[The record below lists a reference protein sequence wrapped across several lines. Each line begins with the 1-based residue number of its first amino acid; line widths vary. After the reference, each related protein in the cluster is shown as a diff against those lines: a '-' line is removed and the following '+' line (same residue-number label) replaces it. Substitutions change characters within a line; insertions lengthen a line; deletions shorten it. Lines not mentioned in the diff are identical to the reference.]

1 MSSKYVVS
9 YRKYIPIDF
18 DDVIGQEKI
27 TETLKKAIERNM
39 LSQCFLFCGPRGVGK
54 TTCAKILARKVNN
67 FSYEEKNSMFNIL
80 ELDAA
85 SNNSVDDIRQ
95 IINQLNFIP
104 PYGKYKVYIID
115 EFHMLSNSAF
125 NAFLKILEDPPS
137 HVIFILATTEKN
149 KILSTI
155 ISRCQVYDFN
165 RISVNDIK
173 EYLINICKKE
183 NIEYEED
190 ALLLISE
197 NSDGSLRDALSIF
210 DRLILYSNNRL
221 LRTIVYN
228 KLGIL
233 DIEYCLKMTDFM
245 IKKNI
250 YKVLLLFDEIIEK
263 GVDINMFITS
273 LSKHFRNLLISR
285 NIRSNKLLSFS
296 EKIRKKYFI
305 QSKKIDKK
313 VIIKALNICNNTEN
327 TYKQNKDIRLALE
340 IALIKLSSS

>member
-1 MSSKYVVS
+1 MSYKYVVS

-18 DDVIGQEKI
+18 DDVIGQKNI

-39 LSQCFLFCGPRGVGK
+39 LSQSFLFCGPRGVGK
-54 TTCAKILARKVNN
+54 TTCAKILARKVNH

-104 PYGKYKVYIID
+104 QYGKYKVYIID
-115 EFHMLSNSAF
+115 EVHMLSNSAF

-263 GVDINMFITS
+263 GVDINLFLTS

-296 EKIRKKYFI
+296 EKIRKKYLI

-340 IALIKLSSS
+340 IALINLSS

>member
-1 MSSKYVVS
+1 MYYKYVVS

-18 DDVIGQEKI
+18 DDVIGQKQI
-27 TETLKKAIERNM
+27 TETLKKAVERNM
-39 LSQCFLFCGPRGVGK
+39 LSQSFLFCGPRGVGK
-54 TTCAKILARKVNN
+54 TTCAKILARKVNH

-104 PYGKYKVYIID
+104 QYGKYKVYIID
-115 EFHMLSNSAF
+115 EVHMLSNSAF

-197 NSDGSLRDALSIF
+197 NSYGSLRDALSIF

-233 DIEYCLKMTDFM
+233 DLEYCLKMTDFM

-263 GVDINMFITS
+263 GVDINLFITS

-296 EKIRKKYFI
+296 EKIRKKYLI

-313 VIIKALNICNNTEN
+313 VIIKALNICNNTEK
-327 TYKQNKDIRLALE
+327 TYKQNQDIRLAVE
-340 IALIKLSSS
+340 IALINLSS

>member
-1 MSSKYVVS
+1 MS
-9 YRKYIPIDF
+9 YRKYKYLPIDF
-18 DDVIGQEKI
+18 DDVIGQKKI
-27 TETLKKAIERNM
+27 TETLKKAIERNL
-39 LSQCFLFCGPRGVGK
+39 LSQSFLFCGPRGVGK
-54 TTCAKILARKVNN
+54 TTCAKILARKVNH
-67 FSYEEKNSMFNIL
+67 FSYEEKNSMFNII

-104 PYGKYKVYIID
+104 QYGKYKVYIID
-115 EFHMLSNSAF
+115 EVHMLSNSAF
-125 NAFLKILEDPPS
+125 NAFLKILEYPPS
-137 HVIFILATTEKN
+137 HVIFILATTEKK

-210 DRLILYSNNRL
+210 DKLILYSNNIL

-228 KLGIL
+228 KLGLL
-233 DIEYCLKMTDFM
+233 DIESCFKMTDL
-245 IKKNI
+245 ILKKNI
-250 YKVLLLFDEIIEK
+250 YKVLLFFDEIIEK

-285 NIRSNKLLSFS
+285 NIRSNQLLSFS
-296 EKIRKKYFI
+296 EKIKKKYFI
-305 QSKKIDKK
+305 QAKKIDKK
-313 VIIKALNICNNTEN
+313 VIINALNICN
-327 TYKQNKDIRLALE
+327 YSYNKDINIRLALE
-340 IALIKLSSS
+340 IALINLSS

>member
-1 MSSKYVVS
+1 MYYKYVVS

-18 DDVIGQEKI
+18 DDVIGQKKI

-39 LSQCFLFCGPRGVGK
+39 LSQSFLFCGPRGVGK

-104 PYGKYKVYIID
+104 QYGKYKVYIID
-115 EFHMLSNSAF
+115 EVHMLSNSAF

-233 DIEYCLKMTDFM
+233 DLEYCLKMTDFM

-313 VIIKALNICNNTEN
+313 VIIKALNICNNTEK
-327 TYKQNKDIRLALE
+327 TYKQNKDIRLAVE
-340 IALIKLSSS
+340 IALINLSS

>member
-18 DDVIGQEKI
+18 DDVIGQKQI

-104 PYGKYKVYIID
+104 QYGKYKVYIID

-233 DIEYCLKMTDFM
+233 DIEYCLKMTDLM

-250 YKVLLLFDEIIEK
+250 YKVLLLFDDIIEK

-296 EKIRKKYFI
+296 EKIRKKYLI

-340 IALIKLSSS
+340 IALINLSSS